1 MKATIIID
9 IRKKDNWGK
18 VDIELNNSRRYLS
31 KNIDADEMPDND
43 KIIAAIRSIICRYI
57 DEEISKEFEE
67 EDSCMKSV
75 NNPMR

>member
-31 KNIDADEMPDND
+31 KNIDADVSEND
-43 KIIAAIRSIICRYI
+43 KIIAANRSIICRYI